1 MIGLRTVRDDNII
14 KQKKIRQGKVGDK
27 VEALKGIRIL
37 DLTRL
42 LPGPYCSMMLA
53 DFGAEVIKIE
63 EPLAGDYARGF
74 PPAQNGFGFWHLQLN
89 RNKKSLAVDL
99 KTKEGKEVFFRLLKK
114 ADVVMESYRPGV
126 LKRLGIEYETARTIN
141 PKIVYCSLSGYGK
154 RGPRVNEAD
163 HDINYVSL
171 AGVTAMSGEQNGKP
185 AIPGV
190 LMADMNA
197 ASLAAV
203 SILIAL
209 RHAEKTGEG
218 QEIEVA
224 LYNSAL
230 SLMPGAASLYFGSG
244 FVAERGNNWL
254 TGAYA
259 NYNIY
264 ETKDHRYLAVGAL
277 EKKFWANLCTVL
289 ERTDLIDMLENENN
303 HVEVKCDL
311 SKEFAKKTLAEWEKL
326 LAGKDTCTTPVLDF
340 KEAMSAEQTLA
351 NDMVLTIDD
360 PEVGCYKQMGFPI
373 KMSGTPGILRNR
385 APKLGENTAELLEEC
400 GYSEEEIQKLIKA

>member
-1 MIGLRTVRDDNII
+1 M
-14 KQKKIRQGKVGDK
+14 
-27 VEALKGIRIL
+27 RIL

-42 LPGPYCSMMLA
+42 LPGPYCSMLLA

-63 EPLAGDYARGF
+63 EPLNGDYARDF
-74 PPAQNGFGFWHLQLN
+74 PPTKNGFGFWHLQLN

-99 KTKEGKEVFFRLLKK
+99 KTEKGKEVFFRLLKQ

-126 LKRLGIEYETARTIN
+126 MKRLGIDYDVAKKIN
-141 PKIVYCSLSGYGK
+141 PKIVYCSLSGYGRK
-154 RGPRVNEAD
+154 GPRANEAD
-163 HDINYVSL
+163 HDINYLSL
-171 AGVTAMSGEQNGKP
+171 AGVTSMSGEQNGKP

-209 RHAEKTGEG
+209 RHADKTGEG
-218 QEIEVA
+218 QEVEVA

-230 SLMPGAASLYFGSG
+230 SLMTSASSLYFGSG

-264 ETKDHRYLAVGAL
+264 ETKDQRYLAVGAL
-277 EKKFWANLCTVL
+277 EKKFWVNLCAVL
-289 ERTDLIDMLENENN
+289 QRPDMIDMLDDENK
-303 HVEVKCDL
+303 HTEVKGELD
-311 SKEFAKKTLAEWEKL
+311 KEFKKKTLSEWEKL
-326 LAGKDTCTTPVLDF
+326 LAGKDTCTTPVLNCG
-340 KEAMSAEQTLA
+340 EAVSAEQTSA

-373 KMSGTPGILRNR
+373 KMSVTPAGIMER
-385 APKLGENTAELLEEC
+385 APQLGESTAELLAEC
-400 GYSEEEIQKLIKA
+400 GYSEKEIEQFFNT

>member
-1 MIGLRTVRDDNII
+1 MN
-14 KQKKIRQGKVGDK
+14 
-27 VEALKGIRIL
+27 ALNGIRIL

-42 LPGPYCSMMLA
+42 LPGPYCSMLLA

-63 EPLAGDYARGF
+63 EPSEGDYARKF
-74 PPAQNGFGFWHLQLN
+74 PPTQNGFGFWHLQLN

-99 KTKEGKEVFFRLLKK
+99 KTKAGKEVFFKLLSK

-126 LKRLGIEYETARTIN
+126 LQRLGIDYATARKVN
-141 PKIVYCSLSGYGK
+141 SKIVYCSLSGYGK
-154 RGPRVNEAD
+154 QGPRVNEAD

-171 AGVTAMSGEQNGKP
+171 AGVTSMSGEQNGRP

-209 RHAEKTGEG
+209 RHAEQTGEG

-289 ERTDLIDMLENENN
+289 GRMDLIDLLDDENN
-303 HVEVKCDL
+303 HTMTKVELD
-311 SKEFAKKTLAEWEKL
+311 KEFGKELTTRTWKTVGRIIKK
-326 LAGKDTCTTPVLDF
+326 F
-340 KEAMSAEQTLA
+340 S
-351 NDMVLTIDD
+351 
-360 PEVGCYKQMGFPI
+360 
-373 KMSGTPGILRNR
+373 
-385 APKLGENTAELLEEC
+385 
-400 GYSEEEIQKLIKA
+400 